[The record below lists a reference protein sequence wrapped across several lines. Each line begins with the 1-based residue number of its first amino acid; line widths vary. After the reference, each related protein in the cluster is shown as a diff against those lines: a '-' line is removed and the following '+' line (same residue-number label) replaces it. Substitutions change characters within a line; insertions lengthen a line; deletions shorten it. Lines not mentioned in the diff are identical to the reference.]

1 MRIEF
6 VTHDDPLY
14 VLPLFEEFFR
24 VYSGR
29 YTIVQVSGS
38 RIMGSR
44 PRTRLAREL
53 LCLYRP
59 LGLARL
65 LGRTARAHLLG
76 RLPRARTAARFY
88 TLEQL
93 CRAWG
98 VPFRRV
104 ASPNAPEFV
113 AAMRERRPDVLIS
126 IACPHVLKAEVLAVP
141 RRGAV
146 NVHHAPLPQYKG
158 MMPTFW
164 QMYHGEREVGVTVHR
179 MSSQLDEGQPLLQ
192 ESLPIDPG
200 ESLDHLIRRSKR
212 HAAHCLRRGLEA
224 LERDD
229 PPTAL
234 SASEGS
240 YFTFP
245 TLEEIREFQRRGL
258 RAI

>member
-1 MRIEF
+1 MKVEF
-6 VTHDDPLY
+6 LTHDDPLY

-29 YTIVQVSGS
+29 FEILGVSGS
-38 RIMGSR
+38 RLMGSR
-44 PRTRLAREL
+44 PRLQLLREL

-59 LGLARL
+59 LGLSRL
-65 LGRTARAHLLG
+65 LARTARAQLLG
-76 RLPRARTAARFY
+76 RVPRPRTAARFY

-104 ASPNAPEFV
+104 ANPNAPDFV
-113 AAMRERRPDVLIS
+113 AEMRERGPDVLIS
-126 IACPHVLKAEVLAVP
+126 IACPHVLRADVLAAP

-146 NVHHAPLPQYKG
+146 NVHHALLPRYRG

-164 QMYHGEREVGVTVHR
+164 QMYHGEREVGVTAHL
-179 MSSQLDEGQPLLQ
+179 MSPRLDEGAPLLQ
-192 ESLPIDPG
+192 ETLPIEPG

-212 HAAHCLRRGLEA
+212 HAAHCLARA
-224 LERDD
+224 LEKLESGTPAGV
-229 PPTAL
+229 PPP
-234 SASEGS
+234 SQGS

-245 TLEEIREFQRRGL
+245 TLDEIREFQRRGL